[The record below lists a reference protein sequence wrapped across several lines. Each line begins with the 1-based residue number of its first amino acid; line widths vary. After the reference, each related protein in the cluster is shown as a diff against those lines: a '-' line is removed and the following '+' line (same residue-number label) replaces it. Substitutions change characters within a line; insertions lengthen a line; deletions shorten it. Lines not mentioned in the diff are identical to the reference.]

1 MKPTWTA
8 FVPSW
13 FKFAV
18 PAVTALVTA
27 LVTVIAFVLGLG
39 EGRGASAEVM
49 RAQAEL
55 LQRHTVE
62 IAELRASNSRLEGK
76 VDALLGYFRIPSP
89 KE

>member
-8 FVPSW
+8 FVPRW
-13 FKFAV
+13 VKIVAPVVTMVVAV
-18 PAVTALVTA
+18 VSF
-27 LVTVIAFVLGLG
+27 AFVLGLG

-76 VDALLGYFRIPSP
+76 VDALLGYFRIQPP

>member
-1 MKPTWTA
+1 MKPTRTA

-18 PAVTALVTA
+18 PAVTA

>member
-8 FVPSW
+8 FVPGW

-18 PAVTALVTA
+18 PAVTA

-76 VDALLGYFRIPSP
+76 VDALLGYFRIQPP

>member
-1 MKPTWTA
+1 VKPTWTA

-18 PAVTALVTA
+18 PAVTA

>member
-18 PAVTALVTA
+18 PAVTA